1 MVKLLSAAECES
13 LPIEEVWKLY
23 ADYVNPA
30 QVEILSKFSWGRDLF
45 ARAEGMYLYTTDGR
59 RILDFTGGIG
69 VLDLGHNHP
78 RILAARKAYQ
88 DKQRM
93 EIHKVIFSPYM
104 AALCHN
110 IAQLLPG
117 DLNKSFF
124 PNSGAEAVEGAIK
137 LAYKAAFKSPQD
149 KRDFILFSDI
159 AFHGKLI
166 GTGTI
171 SGLPQKHFD
180 FPRMENTAPFEYGN
194 LDSVKRRVGELRR
207 ADGTSNVYAIIVEPF
222 HASTATPCS
231 ADFLYGLRKLCD
243 DEGIALIFDEVYTG
257 WGKTGSLF
265 YFMRH
270 EGLLPDVVTM
280 SKTFGGGKSSI
291 SAYTA
296 RDSIFE
302 RAYGETDSAL
312 IHTSTY
318 NGFGEECATA
328 LEAIQIIVDNDHPKR
343 AVELGNIIMPMLDE
357 LMAKHPK
364 HIRERRGVG
373 AFNSIILNSPFKAA
387 EGLIKS
393 IPIAMI
399 KDKTSFLNKL
409 TTAAVVEE
417 MYREHQI
424 LAHILDNR
432 DVVMLGVCP
441 SVIAEREQVEY
452 FIACLDK
459 VLSKGL
465 AKVTSAFAA
474 RTFKNL
480 IVQ

>member
-1 MVKLLSAAECES
+1 MDKLLTVDEIEK

-23 ADYVNPA
+23 AAYVNPA
-30 QVEILSKFSWGRDLF
+30 QVEILTKFSWGHDLF
-45 ARAEGMYLYTTDGR
+45 DHAEGMFLYTADGR
-59 RILDFTGGIG
+59 RIMDFTGGIG
-69 VLDLGHNHP
+69 VLDHGHNHP

-88 DKQRM
+88 EKKRM
-93 EIHKVIFSPYM
+93 EIHKVIFSPYL

-110 IAQLLPG
+110 MAQLLPG

-137 LAYKAAFKSPQD
+137 LAYKASFKSAD
-149 KRDFILFSDI
+149 EKRDFILFSDI

-171 SGLPQKHFD
+171 SGLAQKHFD
-180 FPRMENTAPFEYGN
+180 FPKMENTASFEYGN
-194 LDSVKRRVGELRR
+194 LDSVKQRVAELRR
-207 ADGTSNVYAIIVEPF
+207 NDGTSNVYAIIIEPF

-231 ADFLYGLRKLCD
+231 ADFLYGLRELCD
-243 DEGIALIFDEVYTG
+243 AEGIALIFDEVYTG

-270 EGLLPDVVTM
+270 EGLIPDVVTM
-280 SKTFGGGKSSI
+280 SKSFGGGKSSI

-296 RDSIFE
+296 RDATFE
-302 RAYGETDSAL
+302 RAYGDTDSAL

-328 LEAIQIIVDNDHPKR
+328 LEAIQIVVDEDHPAKAR
-343 AVELGNIIMPMLDE
+343 ALGDIIQPLLDD
-357 LMAKHPK
+357 LIARHPK
-364 HIRERRGVG
+364 QIRERRGAG
-373 AFNSIILNSPFKAA
+373 AFNAIILNSPFKAA
-387 EGLIKS
+387 EDLLKS
-393 IPIAMI
+393 IPIGMI

-417 MYREHQI
+417 MYREHNI

-432 DVVMLGVCP
+432 DTVMLGVCP
-441 SVIAEREQVEY
+441 SLIAEKEHVTH
-452 FIACLDK
+452 FIESLDA

-465 AKVTSAFAA
+465 ARVVSAFAA
-474 RTFKNL
+474 RTFKNM
-480 IVQ
+480 IT